1 MSSQRRKM
9 VNKLPWPYN
18 RSNERRTR
26 SPMDWEQSPLSDD
39 WSKLTGM
46 IAWESDDGEVSGE

>member
-1 MSSQRRKM
+1 MLSPRRKM
-9 VNKLPWPYN
+9 VSKLPWPYN
-18 RSNERRTR
+18 RRNERQSR

-46 IAWESDDGEVSGE
+46 IAWEKDDGEIPSD